1 MTQRISIT
9 HQGAQRT
16 FVAVQEEVQGGCG
29 GCVAQHDGALCIS
42 LSEHGCLDDLH
53 YSVWQETTMSQEL
66 DPTGRDAHAPGAKL
80 DAGKNRLGLVLGGF
94 TRALQEVGK
103 VGTFG
108 AAKYTNNGWLSVPN
122 GQARYTDA
130 MFRHLLKEAEGEA
143 NDPDSMLKHAAHA
156 AWNALARLELVLIE
170 EANAQR

>member
-1 MTQRISIT
+1 MTRHINIT

-16 FVAVQEEVQGGCG
+16 FVAVRDERACV
-29 GCVAQHDGALCIS
+29 GCVAYHDDALCVS
-42 LSEHGCLDDLH
+42 LSDHGCLDALIECN
-53 YSVWQETTMSQEL
+53 WQETTMSQEQ

-108 AAKYTNNGWLSVPN
+108 AAKYTDNGWVSVPN
-122 GQARYTDA
+122 GQTRYTDA

-143 NDPDSMLKHAAHA
+143 NDPDSKLKHAAHV
-156 AWNALARLELVLIE
+156 AWNALARLELTLIE
-170 EANAQR
+170 EANEKR